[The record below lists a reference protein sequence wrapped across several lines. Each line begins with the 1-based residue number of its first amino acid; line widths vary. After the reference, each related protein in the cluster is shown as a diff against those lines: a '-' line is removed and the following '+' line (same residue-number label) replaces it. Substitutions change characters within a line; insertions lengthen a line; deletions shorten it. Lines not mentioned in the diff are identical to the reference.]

1 MSKEKRNENLVKNSH
16 QSQQEQKM
24 NKFQKQILVDT
35 VDILLLERL
44 PDYVD
49 DELKWIRKE
58 YGDDEISEF
67 LCGDYYYSESQL
79 LRKMEQLTINKN

>member
-1 MSKEKRNENLVKNSH
+1 MKTKQLKEDLSK
-16 QSQQEQKM
+16 M
-24 NKFQKQILVDT
+24 

-44 PDYVD
+44 PDLVS

-67 LCGDYYYSESQL
+67 LCGDDYYSESIL
-79 LRKMEQLTINKN
+79 LNKIKELLNEFESIKNQTL

>member
-1 MSKEKRNENLVKNSH
+1 METDLNNENLVNNNN

-44 PDYVD
+44 PDLIN

-67 LCGDYYYSESQL
+67 LCGDDYYSESPL
-79 LRKMEQLTINKN
+79 LKKIEEIFKK